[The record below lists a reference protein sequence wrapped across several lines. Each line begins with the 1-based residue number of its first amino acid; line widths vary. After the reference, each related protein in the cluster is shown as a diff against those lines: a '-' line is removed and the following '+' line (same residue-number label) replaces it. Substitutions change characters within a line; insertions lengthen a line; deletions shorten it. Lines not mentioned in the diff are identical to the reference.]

1 MRYFQKTSTYLL
13 TFLLSFTTLTSLF
26 AQKSTQ
32 NDPAF
37 LYKKARE
44 AAFRGNHD
52 SASMMCQQILAVHPE
67 YDDARVLMARTFG
80 WDNQFDSARLLLN
93 KVISRE
99 YDHYDALLALADV
112 ELWARNFKQAS
123 RYVYAGLSF
132 FPDDS
137 EFLKRKQLIQ
147 ERKYAKDT
155 TLIPG
160 KDSVALKGVTNPLD
174 ISSCNN
180 SLLFDYYFDY
190 FKVPYFHR
198 WHMIS
203 VGYGHLTSSGK
214 LIGRLNTGQDV
225 NDGEHL
231 FSDPSV
237 QAELDFY
244 PRLTINSYLYL
255 NYGYGIGSFFPM
267 HRAGL
272 EYFRGLPKGFE
283 VSIGLRYMKW
293 DHHFLFATG
302 SVSKYVGLNYISF
315 RPYIAI
321 AGKAASNSYLLT
333 YRRYLVLPDNYVF
346 IMLGTG
352 DSPDQP
358 YNLVDDYGKYKSTRL
373 RTGWQI
379 RFEKILWHF
388 SVGYQYEEYRD
399 FISARNAYRN
409 RYDLNLG
416 LEYCF

>member
-13 TFLLSFTTLTSLF
+13 TFFLSFTTLTSLI
-26 AQKSTQ
+26 AQKDLQ

-37 LYKKARE
+37 LYQRARE

-52 SASMMCQQILAVHPE
+52 SARMICQQILGTHPE
-67 YDDARVLMARTFG
+67 YDDARVLMARTYG
-80 WDNQFDSARLLLN
+80 WDNQYDSARLLLN
-93 KVISRE
+93 KVISRK

-112 ELWARNFKQAS
+112 ELWAQNFKQAV

-132 FPDDS
+132 FPNDP
-137 EFLKRKQLIQ
+137 EFLKRQQLIE
-147 ERKYAKDT
+147 ERQSVKDT
-155 TLIPG
+155 
-160 KDSVALKGVTNPLD
+160 ALLPSTDTAATTGVFNPPDQLPCID
-174 ISSCNN
+174 A
-180 SLLFDYYFDY
+180 LLFDYYFDY
-190 FKVPYFHR
+190 FKTPYFHR
-198 WHMIS
+198 WHMLS
-203 VGYGHLTSSGK
+203 MGYSHLTSSGK

-231 FSDPSV
+231 FSDPSL

-244 PRLTINSYLYL
+244 PRLTKNSYLYL
-255 NYGYGIGSFFPM
+255 NYGYGIGSFFPQ

-283 VSIGLRYMKW
+283 VSVGFRYMFW
-293 DHHFLFATG
+293 DNHFLFATG
-302 SVSKYVGLNYISF
+302 SLSKYFGLNYVSF

-321 AGKAASNSYLLT
+321 AGKAASNSYILT
-333 YRRYLVLPDNYVF
+333 YRRYLILPDNYIF

-358 YNLVDDYGKYKSTRL
+358 YNLVNDYGKYNSTRI

-379 RFEKILWHF
+379 RFERILWHF